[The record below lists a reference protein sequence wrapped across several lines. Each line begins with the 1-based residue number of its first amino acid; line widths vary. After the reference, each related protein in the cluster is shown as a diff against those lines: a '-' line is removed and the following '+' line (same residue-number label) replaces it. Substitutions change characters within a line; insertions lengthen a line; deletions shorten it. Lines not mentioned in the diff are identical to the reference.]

1 MKKTEI
7 KPTISKI
14 LLVLVVIIYAIPL
27 YIAVVN
33 SVKTFDEIILN
44 PLALPTSL
52 EFSNFTEIWVTADMP
67 RLYWNSI
74 VITGCSLAVLVFIT
88 SMSAFVLARK
98 KGKRYI
104 LVHSFFLLGLMI
116 PVQMI
121 LIPSIKTLQIYGLFH
136 TLPGM
141 ILFNCAVY
149 FSTAFFLYY
158 EFFKTLPLELEESAK
173 IDGASRFAIY
183 RQILFPLLKP
193 CTSTVMIFS
202 GMWIWNDFLPP
213 MYLLDAERGSTI
225 TTGIYRSIGQ
235 YVTNWNLVFSA
246 VILASLP
253 IIIIYLFMQ
262 KQFTSGMV
270 AGAVKG

>member
-1 MKKTEI
+1 MAKKHCKNI
-7 KPTISKI
+7 IFKI
-14 LLVLVVIIYAIPL
+14 LLLIITIAYSIPL

-33 SVKTFDEIILN
+33 SVKPFDEILLS
-44 PLALPTSL
+44 PLSLPNHFT
-52 EFSNFTEIWVTADMP
+52 FQNFIDTWINADIP
-67 RLYWNSI
+67 RLYMNSI
-74 VITGCSLAVLVFIT
+74 IITGCSLLLLVLTSSMTAYILSRKKEKKFVLVQ
-88 SMSAFVLARK
+88 
-98 KGKRYI
+98 G
-104 LVHSFFLLGLMI
+104 FFMLGLMV

-121 LIPSIKTLQIYGLFH
+121 LIPSIKTLQIFHLFQ

-149 FSTAFFLYY
+149 FSTAFFLYV

-173 IDGASRFAIY
+173 IDGASKFVIY

-193 CTSTVMIFS
+193 CTSTVLIFS

-213 MYLLDAERGSTI
+213 LYLLEPELGSTI
-225 TTGIYRSIGQ
+225 TTGIYRAIGR
-235 YVTNWNLVFSA
+235 YTTDWNIVFAA

-253 IIIIYLFMQ
+253 VIILYLCMQ